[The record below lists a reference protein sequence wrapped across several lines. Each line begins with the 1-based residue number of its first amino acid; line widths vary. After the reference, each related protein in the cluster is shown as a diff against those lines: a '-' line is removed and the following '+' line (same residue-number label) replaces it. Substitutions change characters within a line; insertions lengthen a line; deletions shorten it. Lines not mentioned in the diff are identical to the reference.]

1 MTARGI
7 CIAMPDPLACL
18 YWVINI
24 GLLLIASQL
33 FARARFKLARSD
45 FDGVEYNRRVQNVI
59 YMLEKRA
66 VFIFICVE
74 NSAIHQPARLN
85 SLGAWCLERWPAK
98 YFLFGAV
105 LKTGEISFNVI
116 YFSAQRDK
124 SIDKD

>member
-1 MTARGI
+1 MSQKGI
-7 CIAMPDPLACL
+7 CITLICL

-74 NSAIHQPARLN
+74 NSAIHQLARLN
-85 SLGAWCLERWPAK
+85 SLGAWSDGLPNISYLEQ
-98 YFLFGAV
+98 F
-105 LKTGEISFNVI
+105 
-116 YFSAQRDK
+116 
-124 SIDKD
+124 